1 MTEDAAVSALAIP
14 GGIAWYYSDEQA
26 VRDLWWHPAAGEQ
39 VIDIG
44 AMMGNYSLP
53 ALAAG
58 ASVVAVDPASAGTD
72 VLRGVADANGLGHL
86 LTIRNVALFD
96 GGAYPEGLTAALA
109 SSPWAHLMPG
119 PGAPFTTL
127 DDLAGDLA
135 LQRLDWVKI
144 DVEGAEAGV
153 LRGGMRTLERCH
165 PRLLIEDHSVP
176 YQWVAE
182 QQVTR
187 QCTELLESLGYTV
200 TKWKFDE
207 PRTFLIAS

>member
-1 MTEDAAVSALAIP
+1 MSTLEIP

-26 VRDLWWHPAAGEQ
+26 VRDMWWHPAAGEQ

-58 ASVVAVDPASAGTD
+58 AQVVAVDPASAGTD
-72 VLRGVADANGLGHL
+72 VLRTVADVNGFTGL
-86 LTIRNVALFD
+86 LTVRNVALFD
-96 GGAYPEGLTAALA
+96 GGAYPEGLTAAQA
-109 SSPWAHLMPG
+109 ATPWAFMMVP
-119 PGAPFTTL
+119 PGAPFMTL
-127 DDLAGDLA
+127 DDLAADCELE
-135 LQRLDWVKI
+135 RLDWVKI
-144 DVEGAEAGV
+144 DTEGAEAGV
-153 LRGGMRTLERCH
+153 LRGGVKSLERWH
-165 PRLLIEDHSVP
+165 PQLLIEDHSVP

-200 TKWKFDE
+200 QQWQFDE
-207 PRTFLIAS
+207 PRMFLIAS